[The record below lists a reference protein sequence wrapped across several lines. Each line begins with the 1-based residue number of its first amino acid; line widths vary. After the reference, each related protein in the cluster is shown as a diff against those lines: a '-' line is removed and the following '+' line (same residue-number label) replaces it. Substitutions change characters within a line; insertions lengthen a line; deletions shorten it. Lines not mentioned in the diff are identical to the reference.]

1 MSALSQDDK
10 AYLLSGLV
18 RGAQQMDIA
27 LGETDVEK
35 LIAYVDY
42 LLLWNKTHN
51 LTAVENRQKIL
62 THHLLDSLSVN
73 PHIQGATAMD
83 VGSGA
88 GLPGL
93 VLALVRPDSHWT
105 LVESR
110 GKKAGF
116 LREVKARLGMK
127 NLSVFEGRVED
138 YRGDVIFDTLTARA
152 VTSLSSL
159 LRMTA
164 HLCHP
169 RLRLI
174 AMKGVYPDD
183 ELAALSREQRELAQV
198 MSVSVPGLS
207 ASRHI
212 VVIEGLSG

>member
-10 AYLLSGLV
+10 AYLLSSLV
-18 RGAQQMDIA
+18 QGAQQMDIA

-42 LLLWNKTHN
+42 LLVWNKTHN
-51 LTAVENRQKIL
+51 LTAVEDRQKIL

-138 YRGDVIFDTLTARA
+138 YRGDEIFDTLTARA

-174 AMKGVYPDD
+174 AMKG
-183 ELAALSREQRELAQV
+183 LSLI
-198 MSVSVPGLS
+198 
-207 ASRHI
+207 HI
-212 VVIEGLSG
+212 

>member
-10 AYLLSGLV
+10 AYLLSSLV
-18 RGAQQMDIA
+18 QGAQQMDIA

-174 AMKGVYPDD
+174 AMKGVYPAD